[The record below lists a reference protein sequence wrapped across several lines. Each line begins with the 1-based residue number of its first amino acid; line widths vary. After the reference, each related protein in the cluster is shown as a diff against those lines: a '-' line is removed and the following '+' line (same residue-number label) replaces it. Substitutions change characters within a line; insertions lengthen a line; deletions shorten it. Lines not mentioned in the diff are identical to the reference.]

1 MCVCQTLSVCVC
13 CTDVNRDAEL
23 KHVEAKNADL
33 IGIICAVIVSA
44 LLLLILILDLDSIK
58 QSLQLMHDN
67 LISGRS

>member
-1 MCVCQTLSVCVC
+1 MC